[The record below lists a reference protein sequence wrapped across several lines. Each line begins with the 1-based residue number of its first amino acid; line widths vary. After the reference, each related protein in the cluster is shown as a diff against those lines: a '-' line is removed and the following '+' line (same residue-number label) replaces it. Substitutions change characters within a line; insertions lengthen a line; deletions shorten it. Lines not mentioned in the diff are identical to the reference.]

1 LTYFVISFSDVPSNQ
16 KKEEEK
22 EKEDTSSRRGIRS
35 LLYTHPERSDPEAG
49 MQEIIDLTGGLK
61 LSRTEA
67 YLDYMDYMETEGL
80 NEIMNEDDLDSEE
93 EEFRF
98 ELSGMGA
105 SINYVDKILPT
116 IDQCT
121 DPLCN
126 GLEKTKV
133 TA

>member
-1 LTYFVISFSDVPSNQ
+1 M
-16 KKEEEK
+16 
-22 EKEDTSSRRGIRS
+22 
-35 LLYTHPERSDPEAG
+35 YTHPERSDPEAG
-49 MQEIIDLTGGLK
+49 MQEIIDLAGELK
-61 LSRTEA
+61 LSPTEV
-67 YLDYMDYMETEGL
+67 YMDFMEAQEMEGL

-98 ELSGMGA
+98 ELKGKGA
-105 SINYVDKILPT
+105 STNYVDKILPT

-126 GLEKTKV
+126 GLEKKKV